1 MILGATNSTTPSDL
15 IGLTRFL
22 TNTTDD
28 TSVFSD
34 TNIVA
39 LLNQS
44 YDDVQTF
51 IIDSAMTHWKGES
64 EVKTADIVAGQKEYN
79 FPSDILTIDRMEISY
94 DGSYWYPADYK
105 SIDQFQGAFSN
116 LASGEGVIGKENAPS
131 YYIYDYSVW
140 LDPKPDTAVD
150 DGIKL
155 WYSVNV
161 ADLSNSGTG
170 TGAEPVFNKAFH
182 DLLSYYTASKW
193 CGIKELWN
201 KKGSLDKDINKMKEE
216 LKSFYTKRTLDKKP
230 RLTRRQQ
237 KFE

>member
-1 MILGATNSTTPSDL
+1 MTLGEDTSVSPSDL

-28 TSVFSD
+28 TSAFSA
-34 TNIVA
+34 TEIKA

-44 YDDVQTF
+44 YNDIQTF

-64 EVKTADIVAGQKEYN
+64 EIKTTNLVAGQVEYN
-79 FPSDILTIDRMEISY
+79 FPSDILTIDRLEISY
-94 DGSYWYPADYK
+94 DGEYWYPADYK
-105 SIDQFQGAFSN
+105 SIDQFPTAFSN
-116 LASGEGVIGKENAPS
+116 LDSGEGVVGRENAPS
-131 YYIYDYSVW
+131 YYIYDYSIW
-140 LDPKPDTAVD
+140 IDPKPDTDVE

-161 ADLSNSGTG
+161 SELSESTD
-170 TGAEPVFNKAFH
+170 EPVFNKAFH
-182 DLLSYYTASKW
+182 DLLAYYAASKW
-193 CGIKELWN
+193 CGAKELWN
-201 KKGSLDKDINKMKEE
+201 KKASLDVDIKRMKDE

-237 KFE
+237 VFE

>member
-1 MILGATNSTTPSDL
+1 MILGADTSVTPSDL

-28 TSVFSD
+28 TSSFPA
-34 TNIVA
+34 TEIKP

-44 YDDVQTF
+44 YNDIQTF

-64 EVKTADIVAGQKEYN
+64 DVKTTNIVSGQTEYN

-94 DGSYWYPADYK
+94 DGSYWYPAEYTSINQYK
-105 SIDQFQGAFSN
+105 NAFGN
-116 LASGEGVIGKENAPS
+116 LENGEGVKGTTSKPF
-131 YYIYDYSVW
+131 YYIYDYSIW
-140 LDPKPDTAVD
+140 LDPKPDTSVS
-150 DGIKL
+150 DGIQL

-161 ADLSNSGTG
+161 TDLSSTG
-170 TGAEPVFNKAFH
+170 DKPVFNKAFH
-182 DLLSYYTASKW
+182 DLLAYYTASKW
-193 CGIKELWN
+193 TGIKELWN
-201 KKGSLDKDINKMKEE
+201 KKGSLDVDVKRMKEE

-230 RLTRRQQ
+230 HLTRRQQ